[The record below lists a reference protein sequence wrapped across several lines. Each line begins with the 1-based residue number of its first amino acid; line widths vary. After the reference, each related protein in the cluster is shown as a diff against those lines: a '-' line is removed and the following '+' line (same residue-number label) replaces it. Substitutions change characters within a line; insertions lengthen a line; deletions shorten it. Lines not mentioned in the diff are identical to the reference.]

1 MQKAIAN
8 GDMIV
13 RELVDIYK
21 NKTMDFTDK
30 QRKTGGLSYDIIQK
44 LMIYIQENI
53 IKMEEDILANN
64 FTMIDTEHYDEMYS
78 IIYNVL
84 KNNK

>member
-1 MQKAIAN
+1 
-8 GDMIV
+8 
-13 RELVDIYK
+13 
-21 NKTMDFTDK
+21 MDFTDK